1 MAMPGGRKRLPVDHR
16 VLMVAAVA
24 AVGVASLASGSAAA
38 DTGAVAASLSS
49 HVWGAAAEVP
59 GTAALNRGGAAE
71 IGSVSCSSAGNC
83 SAGGAY
89 TDSSGRGQAFVVNQ
103 VNGTWHTA
111 IEVPGTAALNQGG
124 NAEIGSVSCSS
135 AGNCTAAGDYA
146 PGSASEQA
154 FVVSQINGTWHT
166 AIKVPGTAA
175 LNQGGIA
182 GIAVS
187 CGSAGNCSAG
197 GHYTDSS
204 GRDQAFVVNQVNG
217 TWHTAIEV
225 PGTAVLNRGG
235 NADITSVSCASAGNC
250 SASGDYTD
258 SSGRNQVFVV
268 SQINGTWHTAI
279 EVPGTAA
286 LNRGGDAGI
295 GSVSCA
301 SAGNCS
307 AGGSYIDSSG
317 HRQAFVVNQVNGTWH
332 TAIEVPGTA
341 ALNRGGY
348 ADIGSVS
355 CASAGNCS
363 AGGSYLPS
371 LGHVQVFV
379 VSQING
385 TWHTAIE
392 VPGTAALNQ
401 GKDAAIFSVSCAAA
415 GNCSAGGY
423 YASSR
428 ASDQAFVVNQVNG
441 TWHTAI
447 EVPGTAALNRGG
459 TAFINSVSCAAA
471 GNCSAGGFYTDSSGR
486 GQAFVDS
493 ET

>member
-1 MAMPGGRKRLPVDHR
+1 MPGGRKRLLVDNR

-49 HVWGAAAEVP
+49 HVWGAAEEVP

-83 SAGGAY
+83 GAGGAY

-154 FVVSQINGTWHT
+154 FVVSQINGTWRT

-225 PGTAVLNRGG
+225 PGTA
-235 NADITSVSCASAGNC
+235 
-250 SASGDYTD
+250 
-258 SSGRNQVFVV
+258 
-268 SQINGTWHTAI
+268 
-279 EVPGTAA
+279 
-286 LNRGGDAGI
+286 
-295 GSVSCA
+295 
-301 SAGNCS
+301 
-307 AGGSYIDSSG
+307 
-317 HRQAFVVNQVNGTWH
+317 
-332 TAIEVPGTA
+332 

-355 CASAGNCS
+355 CSSAGNCS

-392 VPGTAALNQ
+392 APGTAALNQ
-401 GKDAAIFSVSCAAA
+401 GKDAAIFSVSCASA

-471 GNCSAGGFYTDSSGR
+471 GNCSAGGAYTDSSGR